1 MANSSNS
8 SKFNI
13 SSLDF
18 DTIKASLINFLQ
30 GQPEWTDYNFSGSGL
45 NSILNL
51 LSYNTTYLS
60 FYLNMVSNEMFLDSA
75 DRRENIVS
83 VAKQIGYLP
92 TSRKSAQAVI
102 NFVLTP
108 PLIPT
113 PPATLV
119 VPIGTTFN
127 TMVNNVSYTFVNLEA
142 FTLIYDAIHNQ
153 YVATNVPINEGKLYT
168 YQYVVN
174 FSNPVK
180 YLIPNSS
187 IDTNTLSVAIQDS
200 PESAL
205 LVTYNLSTDL
215 TTLNG
220 TSNVYWLQEDDNE
233 QYEVYFGDGILG
245 SALQDGN
252 VIFLNYLACNA
263 AAPNGANLF
272 TLSGTIGG
280 YTSIVITT
288 INPAS
293 GGAERETK
301 DSIRFSAPKNYQTQN
316 RCATVNDY
324 ATIIM
329 REYPNVDSVA
339 VWGGETN
346 NPPQYGKVFLSL
358 KPVSGYTITNLTKQ
372 SIIDNILS
380 PRNIVSIIPTIVDPD
395 YIYLI
400 VNSTVKYNAQ
410 NTTNTSGTIQSL
422 VTTTIN
428 NFAEEYVGHFDDIF
442 RYSLLTK
449 LIDNSEPS
457 ITNDLTT
464 ILIKKKFTPPINTT
478 DNYTI
483 TFNNAIQPNT
493 LTSGSFI
500 DATDVNYVSGQLYY
514 FDDNGNGVVRTYK
527 YVGAVKTYT
536 NLNSGTIDY
545 INGIVTLTNFEPS
558 SITDSSGQLSIIA
571 IPQINDIIPYQNNII
586 VIDPSDVTVN
596 MVINP
601 SLG

>member
-1 MANSSNS
+1 
-8 SKFNI
+8 
-13 SSLDF
+13 
-18 DTIKASLINFLQ
+18 
-30 GQPEWTDYNFSGSGL
+30 
-45 NSILNL
+45 
-51 LSYNTTYLS
+51 
-60 FYLNMVSNEMFLDSA
+60 
-75 DRRENIVS
+75 
-83 VAKQIGYLP
+83 
-92 TSRKSAQAVI
+92 
-102 NFVLTP
+102 
-108 PLIPT
+108 
-113 PPATLV
+113 
-119 VPIGTTFN
+119 
-127 TMVNNVSYTFVNLEA
+127 
-142 FTLIYDAIHNQ
+142 
-153 YVATNVPINEGKLYT
+153 
-168 YQYVVN
+168 
-174 FSNPVK
+174 
-180 YLIPNSS
+180 
-187 IDTNTLSVAIQDS
+187 
-200 PESAL
+200 
-205 LVTYNLSTDL
+205 
-215 TTLNG
+215 
-220 TSNVYWLQEDDNE
+220 
-233 QYEVYFGDGILG
+233 
-245 SALQDGN
+245 
-252 VIFLNYLACNA
+252 
-263 AAPNGANLF
+263 
-272 TLSGTIGG
+272 
-280 YTSIVITT
+280 
-288 INPAS
+288 
-293 GGAERETK
+293 
-301 DSIRFSAPKNYQTQN
+301 
-316 RCATVNDY
+316 
-324 ATIIM
+324 M